1 MNYTHIIFFIIC
13 VSLSPFVQ
21 LRFGIVNT
29 YGTSCV
35 PTSRG
40 PRRFSNRQ
48 FDPCNPHVESACLLS
63 EVLGRCHI
71 GILDFTTL
79 TQLVRVDLRHSRTIR
94 SSPLRAPLLTLV
106 AEPSPGGSIWTS
118 LGVPMWSL
126 FPSRPFPLP
135 GRPPSPPRLR
145 LGKCPRP
152 GALGM
157 SGLLQWGLLAVC
169 ASLVPMQAMACTIH
183 PRPLDFGYL
192 CITRENPEGYPRACP
207 PRKFI
212 IANAVPNSYHLGSRN
227 FIFENEVPAGAGL
240 HLYGPFPAEGQS
252 QGGHPTQWGSL
263 GRLWSGGCGWE
274 WSVVPRVP

>member
-1 MNYTHIIFFIIC
+1 MNPARRLFPIC
-13 VSLSPFVQ
+13 VSPLSFTH
-21 LRFGIVNT
+21 LRFGIVNP

-35 PTSRG
+35 STSRS
-40 PRRFSNRQ
+40 PRQFSHRQ
-48 FDPCNPHVESACLLS
+48 FDPCNPHGESACLLS

-79 TQLVRVDLRHSRTIR
+79 TQLVRVDLRRSRTIR
-94 SSPLRAPLLTLV
+94 SSLLRPPLLTLV
-106 AEPSPGGSIWTS
+106 AGPSPGGSIWTS
-118 LGVPMWSL
+118 LGVPIWSL

-207 PRKFI
+207 PRHTPRLPRIWKLTPCPDSI
-212 IANAVPNSYHLGSRN
+212 ISL
-227 FIFENEVPAGAGL
+227 FK
-240 HLYGPFPAEGQS
+240 LY
-252 QGGHPTQWGSL
+252 
-263 GRLWSGGCGWE
+263 
-274 WSVVPRVP
+274 